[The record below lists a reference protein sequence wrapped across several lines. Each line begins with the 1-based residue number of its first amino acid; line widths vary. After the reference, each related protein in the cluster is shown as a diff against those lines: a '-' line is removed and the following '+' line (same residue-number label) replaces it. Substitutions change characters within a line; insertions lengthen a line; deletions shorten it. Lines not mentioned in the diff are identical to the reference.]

1 MFIIGILLALNLL
14 LLLNPISK
22 SDDESLSSE
31 MYNRS
36 LFTSQNIMMI
46 ISVIFCIS
54 VLEIYHYLLA
64 SSDQKKVFF
73 KGFHRILILWLVAMW
88 LSYQKVPERLFPTSR
103 FV

>member
-14 LLLNPISK
+14 LLLNPIAR
-22 SDDESLSSE
+22 SDEESLSSE
-31 MYNRS
+31 MYSRS
-36 LFTSQNIMMI
+36 LCTSQNIMMI

-54 VLEIYHYLLA
+54 VLEIYHFLLA

-73 KGFHRILILWLVAMW
+73 KGFHRILILWLFAMW

-103 FV
+103 FL